1 LSSICQ
7 NRFFGDGLTALVRAA
22 SNGHAAVVDLLI
34 KAGADKDAK
43 DFVSVT
49 QTFIDVFSDLLVINE
64 EITSS

>member
-1 LSSICQ
+1 M
-7 NRFFGDGLTALVRAA
+7 RAA